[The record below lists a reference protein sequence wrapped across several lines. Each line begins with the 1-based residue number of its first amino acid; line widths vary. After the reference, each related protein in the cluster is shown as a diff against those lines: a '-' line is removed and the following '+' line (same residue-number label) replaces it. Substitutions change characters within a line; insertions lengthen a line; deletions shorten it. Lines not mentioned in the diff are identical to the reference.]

1 MWIPPPQLGGGTER
15 VGSRPAI
22 DHVLAAGG
30 RPSGRWRSGC
40 SRCDEREY
48 SSHVAGSEFE
58 VLSSGSAAPRVQLR
72 RGVPFCVCVFIAARL
87 FLSALGV
94 VSVHDAPAVSV
105 RGFPDAGTSPP
116 IEAGWHNALDGTFR
130 WDAGWF
136 VRIAEKG
143 YDPDDGSAEFYPAFP
158 LLARAVTWLFPIGAL
173 GAATLVSNV
182 SFLLALILLYGLTT
196 LEYSEHVARR
206 SVVLLAAFPASFVFM
221 APYSESLFLLASVA
235 TFWWARRG
243 RWRTAAIA
251 GVIATATRAV
261 GLVVIPPLLI
271 EAAKEGDPSR
281 RGGRIAA
288 ALVPAAGF
296 VAYLVFWLVR
306 SGNPLQPLQAPAL
319 WERTMHVPFT
329 MIGRGIVLGAQGVGE
344 ARGLPWTADLLL
356 TGAVV
361 GPLLVG
367 WRSLRISYV
376 VYAACTFAILF
387 TFTYAPRPFVGAPR
401 YGGVMF
407 PAFWI
412 LGLKLPSRAFVVV
425 TATFVVGFVIAAVAF
440 MNQAFVF

>member
-1 MWIPPPQLGGGTER
+1 
-15 VGSRPAI
+15 
-22 DHVLAAGG
+22 
-30 RPSGRWRSGC
+30 
-40 SRCDEREY
+40 
-48 SSHVAGSEFE
+48 VAQ
-58 VLSSGSAAPRVQLR
+58 R
-72 RGVPFCVCVFIAARL
+72 
-87 FLSALGV
+87 
-94 VSVHDAPAVSV
+94 
-105 RGFPDAGTSPP
+105 
-116 IEAGWHNALDGTFR
+116 LDGTFR

-158 LLARAVTWLFPIGAL
+158 LVSRAFAWLLPIGAL
-173 GAATLVSNV
+173 AATLVSNV

-196 LEYSEHVARR
+196 LEYSENVARR
-206 SVVLLAAFPASFVFM
+206 SVVLLATFPASFVFM
-221 APYSESLFLLASVA
+221 APYSESLFLLSSVA

-261 GLVVIPPLLI
+261 GLVLIPPLLI
-271 EAAKEGDPSR
+271 EATKEGDPSR
-281 RGGRIAA
+281 RGWRIVA

-296 VAYLVFWLVR
+296 VAYLAYWLVR

-319 WERTMHVPFT
+319 WQRTTQVPFF
-329 MIGRGIVLGAQGVGE
+329 MIGRGIVLGVLGVGDTQ
-344 ARGLPWTADLLL
+344 RLYWTADLLL
-356 TGAVV
+356 TGAIV

-376 VYAACTFAILF
+376 VYAACTFGILF

-401 YGGVMF
+401 YAAVMF

-412 LGLKLPSRAFVVV
+412 LGLKLPSRVFAVV
-425 TATFVVGFVIAAVAF
+425 TATFVVGYVIAAVAF
-440 MNQAFVF
+440 MNQGFLF